1 MGNTLF
7 YLATVL
13 IWGSTWLAITFQ
25 LGVVDPQVSV
35 AYRFVLAAVLLLAWC
50 AMRGLPLVFD
60 RRAHRF
66 ILLQGLLLFG
76 FNYWLIY
83 LSTQYLTSGLIA
95 VLFSS
100 VIVMNIVNGR
110 LWLGSPVQSHV
121 AVGAG
126 IGLIGIALVFWPELA
141 GAALDHDALV
151 GIAFALFGTYS
162 ASLGNIVSARNQ
174 RNGLP
179 VVQTNA
185 LGMAYGGLAML
196 VLAGLMGKSY
206 LFEFSLPYIG
216 SLVYLA
222 VFGSIVA
229 FGCYLTLVGRI
240 GADKA
245 AYAMLLFPVVALQ
258 LSVWFEGYHW
268 STQSLAGVVLVLAGN
283 GIVLVTPRQ
292 WARWLRLRRR
302 GVIAQE
308 SECRGRP

>member
-1 MGNTLF
+1 MGNALF

-25 LGVVDPQVSV
+25 LGVVDPLVSV
-35 AYRFVLAAVLLLAWC
+35 AYRFVLAALLLLAWC
-50 AMRGLPLVFD
+50 AARGLTLRFGA
-60 RRAHRF
+60 RAQGF
-66 ILLQGLLLFG
+66 VLLQGLLLFG

-110 LWLGSPVQSHV
+110 VWLNSPMRGHV
-121 AVGAG
+121 VVGAG
-126 IGLIGIALVFWPELA
+126 VGLIGIALVFWPELA
-141 GAALDHDALV
+141 GTNLDHDAWL
-151 GIAFALFGTYS
+151 GIGFALAGTYS

-185 LGMAYGGLAML
+185 MGMAYGGLTML
-196 VLAGLMGKSY
+196 LVAGLVGKTY
-206 LFEFSLPYIG
+206 LFEFTLPYVG
-216 SLVYLA
+216 SLLYLA

-258 LSVWFEGYHW
+258 LSAWFEGYRW
-268 STQSLAGVVLVLAGN
+268 SPQSFAGVALVLAGN
-283 GIVLVTPRQ
+283 GIILVRPGRWMRGWRTRR
-292 WARWLRLRRR
+292 ARA
-302 GVIAQE
+302 VAQE
-308 SECRGRP
+308 PECGA

>member
-1 MGNTLF
+1 MGNALF

-13 IWGSTWLAITFQ
+13 IWGSTWLGITFQ

-35 AYRFVLAAVLLLAWC
+35 AYRFILAAVLLLGYC
-50 AMRGLPLVFD
+50 ALRGLALRFD

-83 LSTQYLTSGLIA
+83 MSTQFLTSGLIA

-110 LWLGSPVQSHV
+110 LWLGSPMQGHV

-126 IGLIGIALVFWPELA
+126 IGLVGIALVFWPELA
-141 GAALDHDALV
+141 DTALDENTLA
-151 GIAFALFGTYS
+151 GIGFALLGTYL
-162 ASLGNIVSARNQ
+162 ASLGNIVSVRNQ

-185 LGMAYGGLAML
+185 LGMAYGGLVML
-196 VLAGLMGKSY
+196 ALAGLFGKAY
-206 LFEFSLPYIG
+206 LFEFSLPYVA
-216 SLVYLA
+216 SLLYLA
-222 VFGSIVA
+222 VFGSIIA

-268 STQSLAGVVLVLAGN
+268 SAQSLTGVALILAGN
-283 GIVLVTPRQ
+283 GIILVTPKR
-292 WARWLRLRRR
+292 WARWLRL
-302 GVIAQE
+302 GSGKAAAQE
-308 SECRGRP
+308 SECQG